1 MLVSP
6 EQDPRPHRAEVTG
19 VPPFHT
25 PKGSSSYSED
35 HHHHTGLAIAL
46 CGGGR
51 LSRRAQ
57 VFPRPGVLI
66 FPLPLACVQRVVL
79 LASSLPS

>member
-46 CGGGR
+46 WRGGGGGCLGEPR
-51 LSRRAQ
+51 SFLGL
-57 VFPRPGVLI
+57 VF
-66 FPLPLACVQRVVL
+66 
-79 LASSLPS
+79 

>member
-6 EQDPRPHRAEVTG
+6 EQDPRPHRAKVTG

-46 CGGGR
+46 CGGGGCLGEPR
-51 LSRRAQ
+51 SFLGL
-57 VFPRPGVLI
+57 VF
-66 FPLPLACVQRVVL
+66 
-79 LASSLPS
+79 

>member
-46 CGGGR
+46 WRGGG
-51 LSRRAQ
+51 
-57 VFPRPGVLI
+57 GV
-66 FPLPLACVQRVVL
+66 V
-79 LASSLPS
+79 